1 MQRLLFSLLFS
12 LSCLV
17 SIGQESQEAPY
28 KKYPV
33 YPPVKLLMAD
43 SLSWYAKDDLPRKK
57 PVMLLLFN
65 PKCEHCQHET
75 AEMTARIDRYK
86 AVHIVMA
93 TTAALEEMRGFIEK
107 YNLSSFDNITV
118 GRDTGFFL
126 PVYFDIHNLPFHAFY
141 NKKLELISVFSGSM
155 TVEKTLTEL
164 GK

>member
-12 LSCLV
+12 MSCMAVL
-17 SIGQESQEAPY
+17 GQDGQEAPY

-43 SLSWYAKDDLPRKK
+43 SLSWFTKSDLPNKK

-75 AEMTARIDRYK
+75 EAMTAQISRYK
-86 AVHIVMA
+86 GVHIVMA
-93 TTAALEEMRGFIEK
+93 TTAPLEDMRGFIEK
-107 YNLSSFDNITV
+107 YKLSSFDNISV

-126 PVYFDIHNLPFHAFY
+126 PVYFDIQNLPFHAFY

>member
-1 MQRLLFSLLFS
+1 MQRLFFSLLFS
-12 LSCLV
+12 FSFLV
-17 SIGQESQEAPY
+17 STGQENQEAPY

-43 SLSWYAKDDLPRKK
+43 SLSWFAKDDLPRKQA
-57 PVMLLLFN
+57 VMLLLFN

-75 AEMTARIDRYK
+75 EAMTAQIDRYK
-86 AVHIVMA
+86 GVHIVMA
-93 TTAALEEMRGFIEK
+93 TTAPLEDMRGFIEK
-107 YNLSSFDNITV
+107 YRLSSFENISV

-155 TVEKTLTEL
+155 TVDKTLTEL